1 MNVRLAC
8 DRDAAFLAAHD
19 QHISR
24 EELENALARRRVYL
38 AEERG
43 APVGWLRFNL
53 FWDNTPFCNLLFVSE
68 RNRGAGV
75 GSALLGA
82 WESDMRAAGYA
93 AVMTSTQAEERAQE
107 FYRARYAGLYIAEFF
122 RDFDGLHRAFPASET
137 LYYFQVHLARFV

>member
-19 QHISR
+19 QHIAR
-24 EELENALARRRVYL
+24 EELEYALARRRVYL

-68 RNRGAGV
+68 QNRGAGV

-82 WESDMRAAGYA
+82 WESDARGGVCRRHDLDAGG
-93 AVMTSTQAEERAQE
+93 
-107 FYRARYAGLYIAEFF
+107 RARAGVLPRERVSRRGRI
-122 RDFDGLHRAFPASET
+122 FP
-137 LYYFQVHLARFV
+137 VRRGV

>member
-24 EELENALARRRVYL
+24 EELEYALARRRVYL

-68 RNRGAGV
+68 QNRGAGV

-93 AVMTSTQAEERAQE
+93 AVMTSTQAGERAQE
-107 FYRARYAGLYIAEFF
+107 FYRARGYRDAGGFF
-122 RDFDGLHRAFPASET
+122 PYGEGYELI
-137 LYYFQVHLARFV
+137 LIKKL

>member
-19 QHISR
+19 QHIAR
-24 EELENALARRRVYL
+24 EELEYALARRRVYL

-68 RNRGAGV
+68 QNRGAGV

-107 FYRARYAGLYIAEFF
+107 FYRARGYRDAGGFF
-122 RDFDGLHRAFPASET
+122 PYGEGYELIFIKKL
-137 LYYFQVHLARFV
+137 

>member
-1 MNVRLAC
+1 MKIRSAGEEDL
-8 DRDAAFLAAHD
+8 AFLSSHD
-19 QHISR
+19 GHISAKILR
-24 EELENALARRRVYL
+24 ERVAQECVYI
-38 AEERG
+38 AEENG
-43 APVGWLRFNL
+43 APVGWLRYNL

-107 FYRARYAGLYIAEFF
+107 FYRARGYRHAGGFF
-122 RDFDGLHRAFPASET
+122 PYGEGYELI
-137 LYYFQVHLARFV
+137 LIKKL